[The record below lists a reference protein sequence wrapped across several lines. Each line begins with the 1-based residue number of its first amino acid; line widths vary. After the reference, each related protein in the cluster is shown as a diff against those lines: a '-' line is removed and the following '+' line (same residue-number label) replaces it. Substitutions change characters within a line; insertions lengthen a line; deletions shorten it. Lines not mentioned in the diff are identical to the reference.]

1 MHVEAGGQENPGQ
14 VPQGHCT
21 SVGPWQSRTTQM
33 GTNLRVKCKVNF
45 CIWSAESL
53 SRLRWLYWLD
63 SYDSCNEVLDTG
75 S

>member
-53 SRLRWLYWLD
+53 SRLR
-63 SYDSCNEVLDTG
+63 
-75 S
+75 